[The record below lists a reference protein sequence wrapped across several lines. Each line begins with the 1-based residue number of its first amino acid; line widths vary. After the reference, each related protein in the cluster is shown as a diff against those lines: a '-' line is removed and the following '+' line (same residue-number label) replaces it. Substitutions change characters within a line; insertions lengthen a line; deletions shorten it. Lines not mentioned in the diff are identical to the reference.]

1 MIYNATH
8 INVDCIICN
17 NSSIY
22 NFSKI
27 FITKNT
33 SSHVVFFHIQGQ
45 LLYTAKFEPYMLTTS
60 YYTVYICSTND
71 ILAYMG
77 HNVITVW
84 YKMSNCFHICNKLL
98 EQSAPYV
105 VLNGY
110 VPGCTSYNTNMYH
123 IMIGICHNPVQKIT
137 FGCVVRIT
145 LCVCTDYTCVY
156 AFMPIRRLVHA
167 YYPTFNRPLLY
178 VRACD
183 IQIHLHTHIHSHVDK
198 CKLSIRPL

>member
-60 YYTVYICSTND
+60 YCTVYICSTND
-71 ILAYMG
+71 ILAYW
-77 HNVITVW
+77 VIMLLQFGTKCQTVSI
-84 YKMSNCFHICNKLL
+84 YVTNC
-98 EQSAPYV
+98 
-105 VLNGY
+105 
-110 VPGCTSYNTNMYH
+110 
-123 IMIGICHNPVQKIT
+123 
-137 FGCVVRIT
+137 
-145 LCVCTDYTCVY
+145 
-156 AFMPIRRLVHA
+156 
-167 YYPTFNRPLLY
+167 
-178 VRACD
+178 
-183 IQIHLHTHIHSHVDK
+183 
-198 CKLSIRPL
+198 